1 MITKTSPIAV
11 FDSGVGGISVL
22 KELVTLLPNENFRYF
37 GDSANAPYGTKTSE
51 QVLELTKMH
60 IERMIAEGAKAVVI
74 ACNTA
79 TSAAAN
85 ELRELYPDVPIIG
98 IEPALK
104 TAALLGEH
112 PSVLVMATPMTLR
125 LEKFNRLLEKY
136 QDHGDIHLL
145 PCKGLVERIE
155 SGDLFGASMEEF
167 LAKLLAEYI
176 ENPVDSVVLGCTH
189 YPFVRPI
196 IQKLLGENVKIID
209 GSLGTA
215 KELKRRLESVDLL
228 NTNNTQG
235 NVVFENSKDTE
246 VEIELCRRLFEA
258 EIE

>member
-22 KELVTLLPNENFRYF
+22 KELTALLPNENFRYF
-37 GDSANAPYGTKTSE
+37 GDSANAPYGTKTTE
-51 QVLELTKMH
+51 QVLELTKKH
-60 IERMIAEGAKAVVI
+60 IGRMIAEGAKAAVI

-79 TSAAAN
+79 TSAAA
-85 ELRELYPDVPIIG
+85 EVLREMYPDTPIIG

-104 TAALLGEH
+104 TAALLGNH
-112 PSVLVMATPMTLR
+112 PRVLVMATPMTLK

-145 PCKGLVERIE
+145 PCNGLVERIE
-155 SGDLFGASMEEF
+155 SGALFGAEMEDF
-167 LAKLLAEYI
+167 LAELLAEYI

-189 YPFVRPI
+189 YPFVRPL

-215 KELKRRLESVDLL
+215 KELKRRLEAAELL
-228 NTNNTQG
+228 NDENAHG
-235 NVVFENSKDTE
+235 SVVFENSKNTKE
-246 VEIELCRRLFEA
+246 EIELCKRLFSA
-258 EIE
+258 KI